1 MKTDMVGKKRFYIN
15 GNIKSGKNI
24 SGEKIIHRGVSD
36 ESIKCNKIS
45 GNIFTRKNILIILMI
60 FGCMMGSFSHTA
72 FSSMLENI
80 MKEFNLSAE
89 KSQWMTAVYSMTIG
103 VTTVLS
109 VFLTKNFERKK
120 LFFISMTVFAFGIIL
135 SALSFNYLF
144 IIIGRII
151 QAVGSGI
158 VLTLSQVVLLSAYS
172 KEKTGIV
179 MGIYGFLL
187 NLSSAIAPVVTL
199 LLIRKISWQ
208 IIMWGIFGLVIVI
221 LAIQIGL
228 YILGRKQ
235 SENYITDNNKK
246 QNLENY
252 FEDKEIQSSLDCFE
266 KHTSVLKYIDAEI
279 IKVNIKQVFKKFK
292 KFDFISFAL
301 SGISIVL
308 FMVSF
313 TSIKENNSS
322 FGMIKSILFIVT
334 GSIFMIIF
342 IRRQLKAKEP
352 YINLKIFKNKKFMI
366 VVLTSIFIYAVMM
379 GTAVWFPVY
388 IKRIAEADM
397 QRVGMIMLPGALLMA
412 VSSALG
418 GWLYQKYGIRIIYA
432 VSICSF
438 VVAILTRNIVPLWV
452 LFSMRSV
459 GIGIIMMSMVA
470 WGMKDIEKDSY
481 SDGTAVICSLRTVA
495 GAFGTALAAMLM

>member
-1 MKTDMVGKKRFYIN
+1 MVGKKKFYIN
-15 GNIKSGKNI
+15 QYIKSRKNI
-24 SGEKIIHRGVSD
+24 SGEKLIHRSILD
-36 ESIKCNKIS
+36 ESIK
-45 GNIFTRKNILIILMI
+45 GNMVLKKIFTHKNVFIILMI

-80 MKEFNLSAE
+80 MKEFNLPAS

-120 LFFISMTVFAFGIIL
+120 LFFVSMTVFAFGIVL

-151 QAVGSGI
+151 QATGSGV
-158 VLTLSQVVLLSAYS
+158 VLTLSQVVLLGAYS
-172 KEKTGIV
+172 KQKTGLV
-179 MGIYGFLL
+179 MGIYGFML
-187 NLSSAIAPVVTL
+187 NLSSALAPVITIMLVK
-199 LLIRKISWQ
+199 KISWQ
-208 IIMWGIFGLVIVI
+208 IIMWGILSLVMIIFIV
-221 LAIQIGL
+221 QIYL
-228 YILGRKQ
+228 KKNQ
-235 SENYITDNNKK
+235 ENNKK
-246 QNLENY
+246 Y
-252 FEDKEIQSSLDCFE
+252 SE
-266 KHTSVLKYIDAEI
+266 KNTSVLRCVDTLS
-279 IKVNIKQVFKKFK
+279 IKENITQVFKKIK
-292 KFDFISFAL
+292 NFDFISFAL
-301 SGISIVL
+301 SGISIIL
-308 FMVSF
+308 FMLSF
-313 TSIKENNSS
+313 TSIKQINNVCDV
-322 FGMIKSILFIVT
+322 IKNILLITT
-334 GSIFMIIF
+334 GIILMIIF
-342 IRRQLKAKEP
+342 IRKQLKSKEP

-366 VVLTSIFIYAVMM
+366 VVLTSIFVYAVMM
-379 GTAVWFPVY
+379 GTAVWFPIY

-397 QRVGMIMLPGALLMA
+397 QRVGMIMLPGALFMA
-412 VSSALG
+412 GSSALG

-470 WGMKDIEKDSY
+470 WGMKDIEKDCY

-495 GAFGTALAAMLM
+495 GAFGTALTAILI

>member
-1 MKTDMVGKKRFYIN
+1 MVGKKRFYIN

-36 ESIKCNKIS
+36 ESIKGNKIS

-60 FGCMMGSFSHTA
+60 SGCMMGSFSHTA

-103 VTTVLS
+103 LTTVLS

-120 LFFISMTVFAFGIIL
+120 LFFMSMTIFAFGIVL
-135 SALSFNYLF
+135 SAFSFNYLF

-199 LLIRKISWQ
+199 LLVRKISWQ
-208 IIMWGIFGLVIVI
+208 IIMWGIFGIVIVI
-221 LAIQIGL
+221 LGAQICL
-228 YILGRKQ
+228 YILGRKVKA
-235 SENYITDNNKK
+235 NI
-246 QNLENY
+246 
-252 FEDKEIQSSLDCFE
+252 IQA
-266 KHTSVLKYIDAEI
+266 LKR
-279 IKVNIKQVFKKFK
+279 FK
-292 KFDFISFAL
+292 KFDFISFTL
-301 SGISIVL
+301 SGISIIL
-308 FMVSF
+308 FMISF
-313 TSIKENNSS
+313 ASIKGTDNS
-322 FGMIKSILFIVT
+322 FGLLKSVLFIVT
-334 GSIFMIIF
+334 GIILMIIF
-342 IRRQLKAKEP
+342 IKRQLQSKEP
-352 YINLKIFKNKKFMI
+352 YINLKIFKNKKFTI

>member
-1 MKTDMVGKKRFYIN
+1 M
-15 GNIKSGKNI
+15 
-24 SGEKIIHRGVSD
+24 
-36 ESIKCNKIS
+36 KIS
-45 GNIFTRKNILIILMI
+45 SRNIFTYKNLFVVIMI
-60 FGCMMGSFSHTA
+60 VGCMMGSFSHTA

-80 MKEFNLSAE
+80 MKEFSLSAA

-120 LFFISMTVFAFGIIL
+120 LFFISMTIFAFGIVL

-151 QAVGSGI
+151 QAVGSGV

-199 LLIRKISWQ
+199 LLVRKISWQ
-208 IIMWGIFGLVIVI
+208 IIMWGIFGIVIVI
-221 LAIQIGL
+221 LGIQICL

-235 SENYITDNNKK
+235 KNNEKYSEKNTPV
-246 QNLENY
+246 
-252 FEDKEIQSSLDCFE
+252 FR
-266 KHTSVLKYIDAEI
+266 YIDTLAIKEKI
-279 IKVNIKQVFKKFK
+279 IQVFKKFE
-292 KFDFISFAL
+292 KFDFISFVL
-301 SGISIVL
+301 SGISIIL

-313 TSIKENNSS
+313 TSIKEINNVC
-322 FGMIKSILFIVT
+322 GVIKNILLITTGIILMIVFIK
-334 GSIFMIIF
+334 
-342 IRRQLKAKEP
+342 RQLKSKDP

-397 QRVGMIMLPGALLMA
+397 QRVGIIMLPGALLMA

>member
-1 MKTDMVGKKRFYIN
+1 MKTVLK
-15 GNIKSGKNI
+15 
-24 SGEKIIHRGVSD
+24 
-36 ESIKCNKIS
+36 
-45 GNIFTRKNILIILMI
+45 NIFTHKNVFIILMI

-80 MKEFNLSAE
+80 MKEFNLPAS

-120 LFFISMTVFAFGIIL
+120 LFFVSMTVFAFGIVL
-135 SALSFNYLF
+135 SALSCNYLF

-151 QAVGSGI
+151 QATGSGV
-158 VLTLSQVVLLSAYS
+158 VLTLSQVVLLGAYS

-187 NLSSAIAPVVTL
+187 NLSSAIAPIVTL

-208 IIMWGIFGLVIVI
+208 IIMWGIFGLVMVI
-221 LAIQIGL
+221 LGAQIWM
-228 YILGRKQ
+228 YFFRRKQ
-235 SENYITDNNKK
+235 SVKNNQKMNEIYLKRNQKDSKK
-246 QNLENY
+246 YLEKNN
-252 FEDKEIQSSLDCFE
+252 E
-266 KHTSVLKYIDAEI
+266 KLNQKNASVLRCRDTLS
-279 IKVNIKQVFKKFK
+279 IKENITQGFKKIK
-292 KFDFISFAL
+292 NFDFISFAL
-301 SGISIVL
+301 SGISIIL

-313 TSIKENNSS
+313 TSIKQINNVCDV
-322 FGMIKSILFIVT
+322 IKNILLITT
-334 GSIFMIIF
+334 GIILMIIF
-342 IRRQLKAKEP
+342 IRKQLKSKEP

-366 VVLTSIFIYAVMM
+366 VVLTSIFVYAVMM

-388 IKRIAEADM
+388 IKRIAETDM
-397 QRVGMIMLPGALLMA
+397 QRVGMIMLPGALFMA
-412 VSSALG
+412 GSSALG

-438 VVAILTRNIVPLWV
+438 VLAILTRNIVPLWV
-452 LFSMRSV
+452 LFSMRSI

-495 GAFGTALAAMLM
+495 GAFGTALAAILM